1 MEKQNQ
7 STASSEHFKPKMLTD
22 TEFNKL
28 ARFIFEEYGI
38 KMPLEKKVMLQS
50 RLQKR
55 LRHLNMTTFK
65 EYIEY
70 VFNKEGKG
78 EEVIHMIDV
87 VSTNKTDFYREA
99 DHFEFLK
106 EEALPDL
113 CEGND
118 FYRPIKIWSAGCSS
132 GEEPYTLAF
141 TLSDYQEKEPRMD
154 YTILGTDI
162 SSRILRQANDAI
174 YKEEKTTII
183 PMPVKKKYLL
193 KSKDRGNPTV
203 RVKAEIRKKVSFQR
217 LNFMDESYAVPDTYD
232 LIFCRNVLIYFSR
245 EVQELVIN
253 KLCQKL
259 RPGGYFFL
267 GHSESITNMNV
278 PLDRVKPTIFKRK
291 S

>member
-22 TEFNKL
+22 NEFNKL
-28 ARFIFEEYGI
+28 AKFIFEEYGI
-38 KMPLEKKVMLQS
+38 KMPIEKKIMLQS

-55 LRHLNMTTFK
+55 LRHLSMSNFK
-65 EYIEY
+65 DYIEY

-106 EEALPDL
+106 EKALPDL
-113 CEGND
+113 CEDND
-118 FYRPIKIWSAGCSS
+118 FYRPIKVWSAGCSS

-141 TLSDYQEKEPRMD
+141 TLSDYKEQEPGMD

-174 YKEEKTTII
+174 YKEEKTVII

-193 KSKDRGNPTV
+193 RSKDREKPTV
-203 RVKAEIRKKVSFQR
+203 RVKSEIRKKVSFQR

-232 LIFCRNVLIYFSR
+232 IIFCRNVLIYFSR
-245 EVQELVIN
+245 EVQESVIN
-253 KLCQKL
+253 KLCQKI
-259 RPGGYFFL
+259 RPGGYLFL